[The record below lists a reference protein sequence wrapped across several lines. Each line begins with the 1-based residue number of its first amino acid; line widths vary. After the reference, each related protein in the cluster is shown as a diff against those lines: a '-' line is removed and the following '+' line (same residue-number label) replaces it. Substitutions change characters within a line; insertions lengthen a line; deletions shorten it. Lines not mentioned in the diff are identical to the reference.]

1 MQLDGLIRWVLG
13 QVVLPHIKGTMED
26 LHVGE
31 VMATMPLAKHLP
43 NGLVDASAATRLRT
57 FISRFLEVCKT
68 HNVLVIPILRVSG
81 LSLSCWFF
89 KM

>member
-1 MQLDGLIRWVLG
+1 MLG

-31 VMATMPLAKHLP
+31 FMATMPLAKHLP
-43 NGLVDASAATRLRT
+43 NGLVDASAAARLRT
-57 FISRFLEVCKT
+57 FISTFLEVCKT
-68 HNVLVIPILRVSG
+68 QNLLVNMILRALG
-81 LSLSCWFF
+81 LSLSCQYL